1 MVKHL
6 VVSAIAQLVLTQ
18 SPSWCEFR
26 NARSK
31 SGFLVAACEKA
42 RRLGSK
48 FCIDV
53 AFVRLR
59 KNMSC
64 ELPTNIT
71 NITNSDSK
79 FATSPE
85 RFSGC
90 SWLWNRGSVQG
101 SRDCVPNRLEGC
113 KGVCCGFLQKESLMV
128 ACARST
134 FSPLPNPRESGLISR
149 LPQCE
154 EQSG

>member
-71 NITNSDSK
+71 NLTRKGSLDARGFGTVDPYKAAEIVFQIAWRVVK
-79 FATSPE
+79 GFAVGFSRKSP
-85 RFSGC
+85 
-90 SWLWNRGSVQG
+90 SWLL
-101 SRDCVPNRLEGC
+101 VP
-113 KGVCCGFLQKESLMV
+113 GVPSHHCQTQERVG
-128 ACARST
+128 
-134 FSPLPNPRESGLISR
+134 
-149 LPQCE
+149 
-154 EQSG
+154 

>member
-79 FATSPE
+79 FATSPGKVLWMLVALE
-85 RFSGC
+85 PWIRTRQPRLC
-90 SWLWNRGSVQG
+90 S
-101 SRDCVPNRLEGC
+101 
-113 KGVCCGFLQKESLMV
+113 KSLG
-128 ACARST
+128 
-134 FSPLPNPRESGLISR
+134 GL
-149 LPQCE
+149 
-154 EQSG
+154 